1 MLILYHGS
9 AIKAFNELKE
19 NLIAQVEM
27 VQPEDNKECTLTI
40 DASDVAID
48 AVSSQEDKIPARLV
62 LYFLSWSGFL
72 VSFMMRNDMNFALV
86 AMFTNGNSTQTQ
98 QNGSPIILDSIDQWR
113 IVFEVSAIIS
123 ILTYAVYQIF
133 GTAEIQSWNKELPTH
148 DDSDEGKIFSK
159 PKEDSDKT
167 IGPI

>member
-48 AVSSQEDKIPARLV
+48 AVSSQEGLHRSMAN
-62 LYFLSWSGFL
+62 
-72 VSFMMRNDMNFALV
+72 SF
-86 AMFTNGNSTQTQ
+86 
-98 QNGSPIILDSIDQWR
+98 
-113 IVFEVSAIIS
+113 
-123 ILTYAVYQIF
+123 
-133 GTAEIQSWNKELPTH
+133 
-148 DDSDEGKIFSK
+148 
-159 PKEDSDKT
+159 
-167 IGPI
+167 